1 MRTEICFCLAL
12 GVMAAALVLA
22 GAAHSSPYR
31 SGRLMTPIRW
41 VLAGVFLSAA
51 LLFLPIHL
59 EQTGGAVTGWVSG
72 LLLSVHSTM
81 RLFVLDGEFDG
92 MLAFAAGQPAPW
104 VGTGYILLGTAIF
117 VLAPALTFGFVLSFF
132 KNVSAY
138 RALLFHCGR
147 DVYAFSELNEKS
159 LALAASV
166 KARRPRS
173 LMVFTDVFENNEETS
188 FELGE
193 RARALGA
200 VCFKKDIA
208 EVNWGLRGGSREV
221 WLFAMGEDEAEN
233 ITQAVRLAE
242 RYRDRAN
249 YRLFLFASGAES
261 EVLFQSAGEGGMR
274 IRRVNPIRSLISQ
287 TLYQQGNLLFENA
300 ADADGERLISVVLL
314 GLGGYGTEMLKA
326 LSWFCQMD
334 GYQVEIHA
342 FDRDPQAEARF
353 TMQCPE
359 LMSPEKNGTRVEGE
373 ARYRIA
379 IHSGVD
385 VETAVYAGLLQGLP
399 HVSHVFVAL
408 GEDGAN
414 IKAAI
419 QARVLCLRSGQCP
432 CIQAVVYDSLKKS
445 ALESITDY
453 RGHRYDISFVGD
465 LRSCYSEEVI
475 IDSKLE
481 QAALERHLKWGV
493 EREFWAYEFNY
504 RSSVASAIHMKMRI
518 LCGIPGADKRTEEL
532 TEEERDGIERL
543 EHRRWNAY
551 MRSEGYIFSGSTD
564 RASRNDLAKLHH
576 DLVPFRQ
583 LSEEE
588 KRKDS
593 SVGAR

>member
-1 MRTEICFCLAL
+1 MRAEICFCLAL
-12 GVMAAALVLA
+12 GALAAALALA
-22 GAAHSSPYR
+22 VGTHRAPYR

-41 VLAGVFLSAA
+41 VLAGAFLSAA

-59 EQTGGAVTGWVSG
+59 EQTGGGFTGWVSG
-72 LLLSVHSTM
+72 LLLSAHSTM

-92 MLAFAAGQPAPW
+92 MLAFASGLSAPW
-104 VGTGYILLGTAIF
+104 AGTGYLLLGTVIF

-138 RALLFHCGR
+138 RALLFHYAS

-159 LALAASV
+159 LALAASI
-166 KARRPRS
+166 KARQPGS
-173 LMVFTDVFENNEETS
+173 LMVFTDVFENNEESS

-193 RARALGA
+193 RARALRA

-208 EVNWGLRGGSREV
+208 EVNWRLHSRSKGV

-233 ITQAVRLAE
+233 ITQAIRLAQ
-242 RYRDRAN
+242 RYREQAN
-249 YRLFLFASGAES
+249 YRLFLFAAGAES
-261 EVLFQSAGEGGMR
+261 EVLFQSVTEGGMKV
-274 IRRVNPIRSLISQ
+274 RRVNPIRSFISQ
-287 TLYQQGNLLFENA
+287 TLYQQGRLFFENA
-300 ADADGERLISVVLL
+300 VDAGGEKLISVVLV
-314 GLGGYGTEMLKA
+314 GLGRYGTEMLKA

-342 FDRDPQAEARF
+342 FDRDPRAEARF

-359 LMSPEKNGTRVEGE
+359 LMSPDKNGVRVEGE
-373 ARYRIA
+373 ARYRIV

-385 VETAVYAGLLQGLP
+385 VETAAYAEQLRSLP

-414 IKAAI
+414 IRAAI
-419 QARVLCLRSGQCP
+419 QARVLCLRGGQRP
-432 CIQAVVYDSLKKS
+432 CIQAVVYDPLKKQ

-465 LRSCYSEEVI
+465 LPSCYSEKVI
-475 IDSKLE
+475 IDSELE
-481 QAALERHLKWGV
+481 QAALERHLKWGT

-518 LCGIPGADKRTEEL
+518 LCGIPGADKQTGEL
-532 TEEERDGIERL
+532 TIEERNGIERL

-551 MRSEGYIFSGSTD
+551 MRSEGYVFSGSTD

-576 DLVPFRQ
+576 DLVPFQ
-583 LSEEE
+583 SLSEEE

-593 SVGAR
+593 SVGTQ